1 MKSLP
6 IALSVLMLAALPA
19 WSPTANAGV
28 PIQVSA
34 PAGDDP
40 PNQVLELPQSCSS
53 IDGTENPCP
62 QKDTSAA
69 TDASSPEGSL
79 RDDDSVRD
87 ADGSFAAVPTPEADA
102 DGSLAA
108 APAPAPN
115 PDAATATADLGTA
128 QDYQQQA
135 NVDNTAALPNYGY
148 PQTDPS
154 LRMPTILVAPVVVG
168 GPVIGT
174 APYVASTLPAS
185 GPIIMPRPR
194 MIYAP
199 RPVTPLVIGRP
210 MVARPMSPTGM
221 PHTFRVH

>member
-19 WSPTANAGV
+19 WSPAANAGV
-28 PIQVSA
+28 PIVVSA

-62 QKDTSAA
+62 QNDANTAS
-69 TDASSPEGSL
+69 TDPSSPDASL
-79 RDDDSVRD
+79 RNDASVRD
-87 ADGSFAAVPTPEADA
+87 VDGSFAAVETPAPDA

-108 APAPAPN
+108 APAAD
-115 PDAATATADLGTA
+115 PDAPTASADLGTA

-135 NVDNTAALPNYGY
+135 NVDNTAASPNYGY
-148 PQTDPS
+148 PQPDPS

-174 APYVASTLPAS
+174 APYVAPMLPAT

-194 MIYAP
+194 MVYAP

-210 MVARPMSPTGM
+210 MVARPMSPAGM
-221 PHTFRVH
+221 PHAFRVH